1 MSRSGRPRF
10 ARNRRGEP
18 IDPVPFLVSVG
29 LAFMLAFSIGP
40 IYGIAYGLPL
50 STSLAASGVAF
61 AGIATVAYAQF
72 VSGAPAA
79 DAGPLPTAPRFERLL
94 YAALALGV
102 VLAGLTLPLL

>member
-1 MSRSGRPRF
+1 M
-10 ARNRRGEP
+10 
-18 IDPVPFLVSVG
+18 PFLVSVG

>member
-1 MSRSGRPRF
+1 MSRSDRPRLT
-10 ARNRRGEP
+10 RNRRGEP
-18 IDPVPFLVSVG
+18 VDPVPFLVSAS

-40 IYGIAYGLPL
+40 IYGLAYGVSLEA
-50 STSLAASGVAF
+50 SLAASGVAF

-72 VSGAPAA
+72 VRSAPAV
-79 DAGPLPTAPRFERLL
+79 DAGPLPAEPRFERLL